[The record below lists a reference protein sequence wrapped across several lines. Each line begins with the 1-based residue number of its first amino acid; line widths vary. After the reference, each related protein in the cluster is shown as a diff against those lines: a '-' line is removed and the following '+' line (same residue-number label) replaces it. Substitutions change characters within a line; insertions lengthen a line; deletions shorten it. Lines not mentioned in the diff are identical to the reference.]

1 MPLVLALSAVQCW
14 FVVAVL
20 GAALISDLASR
31 PNRALRAQAVPDGY
45 GAPHGRGARWRPASG
60 WRLRVGV
67 ALRGSAALVFDA
79 YSCIVYDGGRDET
92 RERELQLVIE
102 CSVVPGGKY
111 SCRDMWTW
119 SWQDREQRGDTSGH
133 NRGEDRVDDYG

>member
-92 RERELQLVIE
+92 RDERESSSSCVVIE
-102 CSVVPGGKY
+102 CSVVMPGEVETCGHGHGKIE
-111 SCRDMWTW
+111 S
-119 SWQDREQRGDTSGH
+119 REATHPDTTEVKRSG
-133 NRGEDRVDDYG
+133 